1 MSSAN
6 SLVCFFSLAYREFE
20 AAKCLAT
27 SYTDPVARRG
37 HSYEWVER
45 QCAKVMGKSL
55 AETLDAGQG
64 GIEAAAELLYQVLTD
79 ASV

>member
-1 MSSAN
+1 
-6 SLVCFFSLAYREFE
+6 
-20 AAKCLAT
+20 
-27 SYTDPVARRG
+27 
-37 HSYEWVER
+37 
-45 QCAKVMGKSL
+45 MGKSL